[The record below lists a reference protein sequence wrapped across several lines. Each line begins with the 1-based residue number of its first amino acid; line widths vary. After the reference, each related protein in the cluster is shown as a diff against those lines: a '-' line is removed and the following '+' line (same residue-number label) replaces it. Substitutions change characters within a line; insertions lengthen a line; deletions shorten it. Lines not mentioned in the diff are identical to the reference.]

1 MLIIALLHMTYM
13 PQALAKAKAAPKAK
27 ALGVTSVTRVKR
39 EAQMKRE
46 PGAEDGNPE
55 QPEAAH
61 VLC

>member
-1 MLIIALLHMTYM
+1 MTYM

-61 VLC
+61 ALC